1 VVEGR
6 TDDAPDPMT
15 PVPGEW
21 SRRARLRDG
30 TAVLLRPIRPTDR
43 ERLVAALE
51 RLSPASR
58 YLRFHAVVDH
68 LTDAQIDFLTDIDHV
83 GHEAIVVLD
92 PKRPD
97 LPGIGVARYVRERD
111 EPTVAEAAITVA
123 DEFQGQGVGTLLLGA
138 LAGRARA
145 NGIEVFRSYVLDG
158 NHGMLRVFDDLGATR
173 THESRGLWRI
183 DLAVPDD
190 ADDVPDSPAGRA
202 FLTMAR
208 EDRTLASILPPIW
221 SRFRRPTT
229 TDGPRGRADADT
241 SGDDTVVT
249 DERALALAR
258 AEELRSLRTDLDV
271 WLAQRDTR

>member
-1 VVEGR
+1 MTEGHE
-6 TDDAPDPMT
+6 DVAPDPMT
-15 PVPGEW
+15 AVPSEW

-30 TAVLLRPIRPTDR
+30 TAVLLRPIRASDR
-43 ERLVAALE
+43 ESLVAALE

-58 YLRFHAVVDH
+58 YLRFHAVVDR

-83 GHEAIVVLD
+83 DHEAIVVLD

-97 LPGIGVARYVRERD
+97 LPGIGVARYVREHD
-111 EPTVAEAAITVA
+111 DPTVAEAAITVA

-145 NGIEVFRSYVLDG
+145 NGITVFRSYVLDG

-173 THESRGLWRI
+173 THESPGLWRI
-183 DLAVPDD
+183 DLAIPDD
-190 ADDVPDSPAGRA
+190 EDDVPDSPAGRA

-208 EDRTLASILPPIW
+208 DDRTLASILPPIW
-221 SRFRRPTT
+221 SRFRRVTSQDVT
-229 TDGPRGRADADT
+229 RERTKDDAPE
-241 SGDDTVVT
+241 GDTVRS
-249 DERALALAR
+249 DARALARAR